1 MPGTYV
7 RSTRREGTKVTPEMP
22 DATHRSIAVENT
34 ALFAGLNAAA
44 LRTLRSRSVER
55 RFAADEVLFIA
66 GAPSRGLFVILEG
79 SVRVVRTRDGRQHV
93 IHIEGPGG
101 TLGEVPL
108 YIGGGYP
115 ATAVAATAT
124 RCVVIGRETLGAM
137 IANDPQLAWRLLE
150 RLAGRVRGLVDRVDA
165 LATQDV
171 ASRLAAHLLARVES
185 GGAPELTTL
194 GGTQTQ
200 LAEELGTVRE
210 VVVRH
215 LRLLQQAG
223 VLRRRGRGQYE
234 ILRMDALRAAAGV
247 ET

>member
-1 MPGTYV
+1 MP
-7 RSTRREGTKVTPEMP
+7 SLTKPVMVVEETP
-22 DATHRSIAVENT
+22 
-34 ALFAGLNAAA
+34 LFAGLNAAA

-66 GAPSRGLFVILEG
+66 GAPSRGLFVVLEG
-79 SVRVVRTRDGRQHV
+79 SVRVVRTRAGRQHV

-108 YIGGGYP
+108 YVGGGYP
-115 ATAVAATAT
+115 ATAVAAAAT
-124 RCVVIGRETLGAM
+124 RCAVVGRETIGAM
-137 IANDPQLAWRLLE
+137 IADDPQLAWRLLE
-150 RLAGRVRGLVDRVDA
+150 RLATRVRGLVEPIDA

-171 ASRLAAHLLARVES
+171 ASRLGAYLLARAETE
-185 GGAPELTTL
+185 GTRHLTVL
-194 GGTQTQ
+194 GGTQAEI
-200 LAEELGTVRE
+200 AEELGTVRE

-223 VLRRRGRGQYE
+223 VLRRTGRGQYE
-234 ILRMDALRAAAGV
+234 IVRLDALRAAAGV